1 MAANADAEM
10 DAERS
15 YWLWATVAYTDGPLT
30 ATRDS
35 WGRSKE
41 TARRLCSQASRT
53 TKVGCMVPVYSRIL
67 RKT

>member
-1 MAANADAEM
+1 MAADAGAEM
-10 DAERS
+10 DAEQGYR
-15 YWLWATVAYTDGPLT
+15 LWATVADPDGPLT

-53 TKVGCMVPVYSRIL
+53 TKVGCMMAAYSRIL
-67 RKT
+67 GKT